1 MPVGVERADA
11 ARNRAAILRATE
23 ELLAREDAEHVSVDA
38 VAAAAGVG
46 KGTVFRRFGSR
57 AGLLRALVDERMD
70 DLSRRIRTGPPPLGP
85 GAPAVDRLTAFF
97 DAVVDVASRNSALI
111 SAYEY
116 AAAGPQRSAAAHA
129 AGPQRSAAAH
139 AAGPQRSAATRA
151 TASTA
156 GNDSPTPSD
165 RDHDHDADRAG
176 DTDDRGS
183 TGVAPGAGP
192 AGSGP
197 AGTTAT
203 QAATDAYA
211 WWYEHLTALIAE
223 ARPDLDAELVGH
235 VLLGSLHAPPIRTL
249 LADGSADRVRD
260 TMRRLVTDLLAAPR
274 R

>member
-1 MPVGVERADA
+1 MAIGAERADA

-85 GAPAVDRLTAFF
+85 GAPAVERLTAFF
-97 DAVVDVASRNSALI
+97 DAVVDVASRNSVLI

-116 AAAGPQRSAAAHA
+116 AAAGPQRSAAA
-129 AGPQRSAAAH
+129 QRAE
-139 AAGPQRSAATRA
+139 PE
-151 TASTA
+151 
-156 GNDSPTPSD
+156 
-165 RDHDHDADRAG
+165 DHDA
-176 DTDDRGS
+176 
-183 TGVAPGAGP
+183 
-192 AGSGP
+192 
-197 AGTTAT
+197 TAT

-211 WWYEHLTALIAE
+211 WWYEHLTGLIAE

-249 LADGSADRVRD
+249 LADGAAGRVRD
-260 TMRRLVTDLLAAPR
+260 TMRRLVTDLLAAPGH
-274 R
+274 

>member
-129 AGPQRSAAAH
+129 AGPQRSAA
-139 AAGPQRSAATRA
+139 TRV